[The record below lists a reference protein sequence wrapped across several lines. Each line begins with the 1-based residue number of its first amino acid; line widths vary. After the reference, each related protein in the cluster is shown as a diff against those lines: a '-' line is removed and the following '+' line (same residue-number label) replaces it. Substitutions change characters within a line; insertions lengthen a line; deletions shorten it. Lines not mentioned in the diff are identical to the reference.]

1 MKNCAGFLLILL
13 LISCDHNHKK
23 DLPDVRGVFNML
35 SASAADTT
43 IAKQKQ
49 LKIYANDCF
58 MYLRINPADSVS
70 AFGIGTYT
78 TDAGKVTE
86 NIVYSADDTTV
97 NTTAF
102 SRTFNIT
109 KNDKG
114 FEQTIPFTIPGNKKK
129 QVVEEYVSVGTTQ
142 KSPLD
147 GSWKQTAEYS
157 IKGNDTTRL
166 FNEMQWKIFFDGYW
180 AAGLVFTDSLQKKH
194 TGIIY
199 GKFKT
204 ESNKEI
210 KEDVSAATISA
221 FIGHEYDVAIDI
233 KNNDSFSQVL
243 TAPNGTKY
251 LSEFIR
257 VKK

>member
-13 LISCDHNHKK
+13 LISCNYNPKK
-23 DLPDVRGVFNML
+23 DLPDVRGVFNLL

-58 MYLRINPADSVS
+58 MYLSINPADSVS

-86 NIVYSADDTTV
+86 NIVYSAADTIV

-102 SRTFNIT
+102 SRTLNI
-109 KNDKG
+109 KQNDKG
-114 FEQTIPFTIPGNKKK
+114 FEQTIPVTIAGNKKK
-129 QVVEEYVSVGTTQ
+129 QVIEDYVSVGTTQ

-147 GSWKQTAEYS
+147 GAWKQTAEYG
-157 IKGNDTTRL
+157 IKGNDTTKL
-166 FNEMQWKIFFDGYW
+166 FNEMQWKIFFGGYW

-199 GKFKT
+199 GKFTT

-210 KEDVSAATISA
+210 KENVSVATLSA
-221 FIGHEYDVAIDI
+221 FIGHVYDVSIDI

-251 LSEFIR
+251 LVEFIR

>member
-13 LISCDHNHKK
+13 LISCNYNHKK
-23 DLPDVRGVFNML
+23 DLPDVRGVFNLL

-43 IAKQKQ
+43 IAKQKK

-58 MYLRINPADSVS
+58 MYLSINPADSVS

-86 NIVYSADDTTV
+86 NMVYSAADTIV

-102 SRTFNIT
+102 SRTLNI
-109 KNDKG
+109 KQNDKG
-114 FEQTIPFTIPGNKKK
+114 FEQTIPVTIPGNKKK
-129 QVVEEYVSVGTTQ
+129 QVIEEYASVGTTQ

-147 GSWKQTAEYS
+147 GAWKQTAEYS
-157 IKGNDTTRL
+157 IKGNDTTKL
-166 FNEMQWKIFFDGYW
+166 FNEMQWKIFFGGYW
-180 AAGLVFTDSLQKKH
+180 AAGLVFTDSLQKKY

-199 GKFKT
+199 GKFT
-204 ESNKEI
+204 TVSNKEI
-210 KEDVSAATISA
+210 KENVSVATLNA
-221 FIGHEYDVAIDI
+221 FIGHVYDVSIDI

-251 LSEFIR
+251 LVEFIR

>member
-13 LISCDHNHKK
+13 LISCNYNPKK
-23 DLPDVRGVFNML
+23 DLPDVRGVFNLL

-58 MYLRINPADSVS
+58 MYLSINPADSVS

-86 NIVYSADDTTV
+86 NIVYSAADTIV

-102 SRTFNIT
+102 SRTLNI
-109 KNDKG
+109 KQNDKG
-114 FEQTIPFTIPGNKKK
+114 FEQTIPVTIPGNKEK
-129 QVVEEYVSVGTTQ
+129 QVVEDYVSVGTTQ

-147 GSWKQTAEYS
+147 GAWKQTAEYG
-157 IKGNDTTRL
+157 IKGNDTTKL
-166 FNEMQWKIFFDGYW
+166 FNEMQWKIFFGGYW

-199 GKFKT
+199 GKFTT

-210 KEDVSAATISA
+210 KENVSVATLSA
-221 FIGHEYDVAIDI
+221 FIGHVYDVSIDI

-251 LSEFIR
+251 LVEFIR

>member
-13 LISCDHNHKK
+13 LISCNYNHKK
-23 DLPDVRGVFNML
+23 DLPNIRGVFNML
-35 SASAADTT
+35 SASSADTT

-58 MYLRINPADSVS
+58 MYLRIHPADSVS

-86 NIVYSADDTTV
+86 NILYSAADTTV

-114 FEQTIPFTIPGNKKK
+114 FEQTIPVTIAVNKKK
-129 QVVEEYVSVGTTQ
+129 QVIEEYASVGTTQ

-147 GSWKQTAEYS
+147 GAWKQTAEYS
-157 IKGNDTTRL
+157 IKGNDTTKL
-166 FNEMQWKIFFDGYW
+166 FDEMQWKIFFGGYW
-180 AAGLVFTDSLQKKH
+180 AAGLVFTDSVQKKH

-199 GKFKT
+199 GKFTT
-204 ESNKEI
+204 ESNKKI
-210 KEDVSAATISA
+210 KENVSAATLSV
-221 FIGHEYDVAIDI
+221 FMGHVFDVSIDI
-233 KNNDSFSQVL
+233 KNNDFFSQVL
-243 TAPNGTKY
+243 TDPNGTKY
-251 LSEFIR
+251 LVEFIR